1 MLAVY
6 FTFKYWEQPS
16 CQRLWKAV
24 LGLMSAILFSM
35 VGHVWPWFL
44 IWVLIPAALIPETVF
59 SRWVVGVSFA
69 STCSFPM
76 IVTYVSP
83 GLSWGLRYTIPTFVL
98 YTFALLWLI
107 LVPRSWFLPDIVEDV
122 TEEPTSNPHRWGF
135 T

>member
-1 MLAVY
+1 
-6 FTFKYWEQPS
+6 
-16 CQRLWKAV
+16 
-24 LGLMSAILFSM
+24 
-35 VGHVWPWFL
+35 
-44 IWVLIPAALIPETVF
+44 
-59 SRWVVGVSFA
+59 
-69 STCSFPM
+69 M